1 MFRPPVQS
9 VSLCNLIVI
18 FILCVF
24 TSQALAADEK
34 NKMIG
39 VVAFKTGEVQI
50 SRDQAQFMPA
60 SLGEQIFLED
70 KIQTSED
77 GRLQILL
84 KDETTFTLG
93 PNAELIID
101 KFVYDPDVSN
111 VEVSIKSGA
120 FRFISGATASSG
132 PDAVKLKLP
141 KATLSIRGTE
151 VIGDISPVGTQII
164 LMSGIINVIT
174 DNDIKEISQHGWG
187 VEVDENGDISEPS
200 PVADITLE
208 NVIILLESKQEN
220 EDEDD
225 AEDQLVANT
234 QTSNEEE
241 SEEETEDEADNDS
254 PETNSDADENNDPDN
269 ETDDENI
276 NTAQNGGAN
285 PDAEPAETET
295 DPQPVATSNAA
306 PLDVDGNLDGDGQ
319 LKTED
324 DQASEFDKII
334 LASFQQDDTS
344 ETAPL
349 NTDIIPE
356 NNLQTENDQL
366 ELTPEGQIKQPSS
379 DRANTPPPAD
389 DQSNIINQLTSPVK
403 TEAETEKLATEKTSE
418 DDMKLVVIE
427 ANNNP
432 NNAPPQNS
440 PPPNNAPIAEAI
452 EDLTLE
458 DTSADDTFA
467 NIITK
472 INANDPD
479 GDELIFSIVNGL
491 SDTSQ
496 AGYDS
501 SITGTYGTL
510 YLNTITGDLLFIP
523 NDNAIEGLTA
533 DATEEFNLNI
543 SDGLNQITQILKSF
557 ITGTDDNLLSS
568 NAAFSVLDT
577 TSVAVNG
584 FIDIDGNL
592 SGSDPDATSLEFSII
607 VDGAVVTQVSSP
619 ASLYGPAPSPGEP
632 NYEFITNI
640 YANYDKAYDLGNS
653 AYGTD
658 IILNSQTGAFKI
670 IPNGILID
678 ALDDGETA
686 NEQVSFQVTNGIQT
700 ITRTLDI
707 NFQGAEDPP
716 VIDAMDQNPMSLTS
730 SQIDVAVARVEDRD
744 IETIIDLTANLP
756 SWIGFAQDPANPGIY
771 LWSIDDNANND
782 PIVEHYL
789 NGSIVIN
796 FQGKS
801 GDQSTDILS
810 KTLTF
815 VCQTAKCS
823 NFIQSTDAVTPV
835 PTNSA
840 LIDLLDNA
848 GGKISINSVLYETLT
863 FTEMQNF
870 FDTSSIGM
878 FKRKYSVSSNDVYD
892 GDWDVGHVVTA
903 NYGTQEVQ
911 SDVYLTFSNLQYVS
925 NRGGSFT
932 DIATFDW
939 NSDRMNN
946 PGTFTKTN
954 IVVDTGLDT
963 SVGNNFSVDVTHH
976 VSFLK
981 NNASQYALAG
991 ALEIIPSAT
1000 NELGFGDPNNLINPT
1015 VVVLEPQ

>member
-9 VSLCNLIVI
+9 VSLRNLIVI
-18 FILCVF
+18 FMLCVF
-24 TSQALAADEK
+24 TSQALAVEEK

-39 VVAFKTGEVQI
+39 VVAFKTGEVKI
-50 SRDQAQFMPA
+50 SRDMAQFMPA
-60 SLGEQIFLED
+60 ALGEQIFLED
-70 KIQTSED
+70 KIQTAED

-101 KFVYDPDVSN
+101 KFVYDPDESN

-120 FRFISGATASSG
+120 FRFISGATSSSG

-151 VIGDISPVGTQII
+151 VIGDISPVSTQII

-220 EDEDD
+220 EDEDE

-234 QTSNEEE
+234 QTSSEEE
-241 SEEETEDEADNDS
+241 SEESQEEADNDS
-254 PETNSDADENNDPDN
+254 PETTSNADQNNDADN
-269 ETDDENI
+269 ESGDENI
-276 NTAQNGGAN
+276 NTAQNDGTN
-285 PDAEPAETET
+285 PDAEPAEPATA
-295 DPQPVATSNAA
+295 PQPLATSNAA
-306 PLDVDGNLDGDGQ
+306 PLDVNGNLDGDGQ

-324 DQASEFDKII
+324 DQTSEFDQII
-334 LASFQQDDTS
+334 LASFQQDDKS
-344 ETAPL
+344 ETGPL
-349 NTDIIPE
+349 NTDITPE
-356 NNLQTENDQL
+356 NNLQTENDEL
-366 ELTPEGQIKQPSS
+366 ELTPEGEIKLPSS
-379 DRANTPPPAD
+379 DPANTPPPAD
-389 DQSNIINQLTSPVK
+389 DQSNIINQLTSPVE

-427 ANNNP
+427 ATNNP
-432 NNAPPQNS
+432 NNS
-440 PPPNNAPIAEAI
+440 PNNPNNAPIAEAI

-458 DTSADDTFA
+458 DTSTDDTFT
-467 NIITK
+467 NITTK

-510 YLNTITGDLLFIP
+510 YLNTNTGDLLFIP
-523 NDNAIEGLTA
+523 NDSAIEGLTA

-543 SDGLNQITQILKSF
+543 SDGSNQITQILKAF
-557 ITGTDDNLLSS
+557 FTGTDDSLSS
-568 NAAFSVLDT
+568 SNIALSILDT
-577 TSVAVNG
+577 TSIAENG
-584 FIDIDGNL
+584 FINIDGNL
-592 SGSDPDATSLEFSII
+592 SGVDLDTDAREFSII
-607 VDGAVVTQVSSP
+607 VDGSVVTGVDTP
-619 ASLYGPAPSPGEP
+619 ENFYGPIPSSNDP
-632 NYEFITNI
+632 NYDFITNI

-653 AYGTD
+653 AYATD
-658 IILNSQTGAFKI
+658 IVLNSQTGAFKI
-670 IPNGILID
+670 IPNSILID

-686 NEQVSFQVTNGIQT
+686 SEQVSFQVSNGIET
-700 ITRTLDI
+700 VTRTLDI

-716 VIDAMDQNPMSLTS
+716 VIQSILENPMTLTS
-730 SQIDVAVARVEDRD
+730 SQIDIAVAGVDDRD
-744 IETIIDLTANLP
+744 VETITDLTSNLP
-756 SWIGFAQDPANPGIY
+756 TWIGFAQDPANPSSY
-771 LWSIDDNANND
+771 LWSIYNNANND

-801 GDQSTDILS
+801 GDQTTDILS

-815 VCQTAKCS
+815 ACQSPKCD
-823 NFIQSTDAVTPV
+823 NFIHSTDTITPV
-835 PTNSA
+835 PTNSTT
-840 LIDLLDNA
+840 LDLLDTPS
-848 GGKISINSVLYETLT
+848 GKIDINGVMYYTLT
-863 FTEMQNF
+863 DAEMTSF
-870 FDTSSIGM
+870 FDSSSIGV
-878 FKRKYSVSSNDVYD
+878 FKRKYSVASTTPDD
-892 GDWDVGHVVTA
+892 GAWDVGHVVMA
-903 NYGTQEVQ
+903 NYSTKDVQ
-911 SDVYLTFSNLQYVS
+911 SDVYLTFSDLQYAGNTS
-925 NRGGSFT
+925 GNFT
-932 DIATFDW
+932 HTSTFDW
-939 NSDRMNN
+939 NASRIIND
-946 PGTFTKTN
+946 GTFTEN
-954 IVVDTGLDT
+954 SIGVDTGVDT
-963 SVGNNFSVDVTHH
+963 SVGNDFNVDITHH

-981 NNASQYALAG
+981 NAASQYALAG
-991 ALEIIPSAT
+991 ALEIIPSGL
-1000 NELGFGDPNNLINPT
+1000 NEVGFNDTSINLMTPR

>member
-1 MFRPPVQS
+1 MFRSIVQS

-18 FILCVF
+18 LILCVF
-24 TSQALAADEK
+24 TTQALAAEEK

-39 VVAFKTGEVQI
+39 VVAFKTGEVKI
-50 SRDQAQFMPA
+50 SRDQAQFMPT

-70 KIQTSED
+70 KIQTSEN

-84 KDETTFTLG
+84 RDETTFTLG

-101 KFVYDPDVSN
+101 KFVYDPDENN

-120 FRFISGATASSG
+120 FRFISGATASAG

-151 VIGDISPVGTQII
+151 VIGDISPVSTQVI

-187 VEVDENGDISEPS
+187 VEVNENGDISEPS
-200 PVADITLE
+200 PVTDIKLE
-208 NVIILLESKQEN
+208 NVITLLESKQDN
-220 EDEDD
+220 KDEDD
-225 AEDQLVANT
+225 AEDQLVTNT
-234 QTSNEEE
+234 QTSGEED
-241 SEEETEDEADNDS
+241 SEEETQEEADTDS
-254 PETNSDADENNDPDN
+254 PDTNSDADQNNDAEN

-276 NTAQNGGAN
+276 NTAQNDGTN
-285 PDAEPAETET
+285 PDAEPAESET
-295 DPQPVATSNAA
+295 APQPVATSNAA

-356 NNLQTENDQL
+356 NNVQTENDQL
-366 ELTPEGQIKQPSS
+366 ELTPEGQIKEPAS
-379 DRANTPPPAD
+379 DPANTPPPAD

-403 TEAETEKLATEKTSE
+403 TETETEKLATEKTSE

-432 NNAPPQNS
+432 NNAPPQN
-440 PPPNNAPIAEAI
+440 NAPVAEAI

-458 DTSADDTFA
+458 DTSADDTFT
-467 NIITK
+467 NITTK

-479 GDELIFSIVNGL
+479 GDELIFSITNGL

-510 YLNTITGDLLFIP
+510 YLNSITGDLLFIP

-543 SDGLNQITQILKSF
+543 SDGLNQITQILKAF
-557 ITGTDDNLLSS
+557 ITGTDDNLVSS
-568 NAAFSVLDT
+568 NAALSILDT
-577 TSVAVNG
+577 TSLAVNG
-584 FIDIDGNL
+584 LIDIDGTF
-592 SGSDPDATSLEFSII
+592 SGTDLDSTSIEFSII
-607 VDGAVVTQVSSP
+607 VDGAVVTQVSTP
-619 ASLYGPAPSPGEP
+619 QALYGPAPSPGEA
-632 NYEFITNI
+632 NYEFVTNI
-640 YANYDKAYDLGNS
+640 YNNYDKAYDLGNS

-658 IILNSQTGAFKI
+658 IVLNSQTGAFKI

-686 NEQVSFQVTNGIQT
+686 NERVSFQVSNGIQT

-716 VIDAMDQNPMSLTS
+716 VIDSMDQNPMSLTN
-730 SQIDVAVARVEDRD
+730 SQIDVAVAKVEDRD
-744 IETIIDLTANLP
+744 VETIIDLTSNLP

-771 LWSIDDNANND
+771 LWKIDDNASND
-782 PIVEHYL
+782 PIVDNYL
-789 NGSIVIN
+789 NGSIQIN
-796 FQGKS
+796 FQAKS
-801 GDQSTDILS
+801 GDDSTDILTQ
-810 KTLTF
+810 TLTF
-815 VCQTAKCS
+815 ACQTPKC
-823 NFIQSTDAVTPV
+823 NDFIQSTDATTPV
-835 PTNSA
+835 PNTSTIA
-840 LIDLLDNA
+840 DLLDPT
-848 GGKISINSVLYETLT
+848 GGKVSINGDLFNTLDIGRLDS
-863 FTEMQNF
+863 F
-870 FDTSSIGM
+870 FDAASSSVGI
-878 FKRKYSVSSNDVYD
+878 FKRKYSVPKAGAYD
-892 GDWDVGHVVTA
+892 GDWDVGHVVFA
-903 NYGTQEVQ
+903 DYGTKHVQ
-911 SDVYLTFSNLQYVS
+911 SDVYLSFNDLQYVNNASGEFS
-925 NRGGSFT
+925 N
-932 DIATFDW
+932 IAVFDW
-939 NSDRMNN
+939 NADRTIND
-946 PGTFTKTN
+946 GTFSSTQLA
-954 IVVDTGLDT
+954 VDTGINT
-963 SVGNNFSVDVTHH
+963 PSGNDFNVDITHH
-976 VSFLK
+976 VSFLR
-981 NNASQYALAG
+981 NGSNLNALAG
-991 ALEIIPSAT
+991 ALEIIPTAT
-1000 NELGFGDPNNLINPT
+1000 NEAGYAAPNNLINPT